1 MEQEEERLTV
11 LHDTAPESN
20 PADTQPVEDSDPA
33 GDIVLPE
40 EVGTIP
46 FTGAKFT

>member
-1 MEQEEERLTV
+1 MKQEDEKSTV
-11 LHDTAPESN
+11 LHDPAPESN

-33 GDIVLPE
+33 GDIVLSE